1 MNKKEDKLINKL
13 FKNKK
18 YKLGIMGDLDAFKK
32 DIIKVGKALEKL
44 KTKGRLKKWIHGKI
58 KTVKV

>member
-44 KTKGRLKKWIHGKI
+44 KTKGRLKK
-58 KTVKV
+58 